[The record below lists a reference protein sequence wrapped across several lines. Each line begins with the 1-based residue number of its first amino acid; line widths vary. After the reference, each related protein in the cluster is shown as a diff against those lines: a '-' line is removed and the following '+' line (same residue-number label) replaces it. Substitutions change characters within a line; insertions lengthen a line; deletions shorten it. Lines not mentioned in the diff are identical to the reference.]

1 MKDVIIVGIPDNYLQ
16 EIISTIEKNPHC
28 KSLKK
33 MYTSFQFFKEY
44 NQGDANI
51 IFLDTSVPDTDI
63 RQFGKRIREI
73 DSKALLVGVAKH
85 KDHIMIKQFKEISN
99 SDFFLKTDPI
109 EELVLKLFSGGVTDE
124 KKKYIS
130 LDSDKSVSNKT
141 VLVVDDFENTLDV
154 IRYTLELAGLKV
166 LTATSGRQ
174 ALNILAKED
183 IKVDLLVTDLNMPQM
198 NGFEVIEAVRKIA
211 KYEEIP
217 IFILTTE
224 FDMEKKIKAKRL
236 NITGWIQ
243 KPYNI
248 TDFVKIVKQAL
259 N

>member
-16 EIISTIEKNPHC
+16 DLISILEKNPQC

-51 IFLDTSVPDTDI
+51 IFLDTSIPDTDI
-63 RQFGKRIREI
+63 RQFGKRIREM
-73 DSKALLVGVAKH
+73 DSKVQLIGVAKH
-85 KDHIMIKQFKEISN
+85 KDHIMIRQFKEISN

-109 EELVLKLFSGGVTDE
+109 NELISKLFENSATEE

-130 LDSDKSVSNKT
+130 LDSDKSVKNKT

-174 ALNILAKED
+174 ALNILGKED
-183 IKVDLLVTDLNMPQM
+183 VKVDLLVTDLNMPQM
-198 NGFEVIEAVRKIA
+198 NGFELIESVRKIE
-211 KYEEIP
+211 KYEALH

-248 TDFVKIVKQAL
+248 TDFVEIVKRAL